1 MIDAASLRSND
12 LSVQQLRSFCAVFEQ
27 GSYSA
32 AAKQQFLATAT
43 VWEQVRGVER
53 CYETTLFTRHG
64 RNIRPNDEAQMLY
77 DALRPVLTG
86 LDSSFEVLDE
96 RRSPSQLRLV
106 TGMRMLLEELGDHFR
121 SFLESHPGVSLQ
133 LLHGDNVTAE
143 ELIAADEAD
152 LGLTLAPPPQT
163 DQTGFVYEKAY
174 SVEFLAL
181 APPDHPLAGRARLRL
196 NDLIKYPLIVGH
208 HGTNSRRVLEE
219 ALHREELLEKAQIAV
234 ETDNSAFTAACVR
247 AGLGVG
253 IVAGRGGGP
262 ITKDL
267 VGLSLRNQLGN
278 ARIVFIWKAGRIL
291 SQGVL
296 DLIEDIKRS
305 GAERS
310 EKKGKS
316 KSKG

>member
-12 LSVQQLRSFCAVFEQ
+12 LSVQQLRSFCAVFEH

-32 AAKQQFLATAT
+32 AAKHQFLATAT
-43 VWEQVRGVER
+43 VWEQVRGVEK

-64 RNIRPNDEAQMLY
+64 RNIRPNEEAQLLY
-77 DALRPVLTG
+77 NALKPVLTG
-86 LDSSFEVLDE
+86 LDSSFEVLDDG
-96 RRSPSQLRLV
+96 RSPTRLRLV

-133 LLHGDNVTAE
+133 LLHGDNITAE

-163 DQTGFVYEKAY
+163 EQQGFTYEKAY

-181 APPDHPLAGRARLRL
+181 TPPDHPFAGRSRLRL
-196 NDLIKYPLIVGH
+196 RDLVRYPLVVGH

-219 ALHREELLEKAQIAV
+219 ALHREELLDQAQIAV

-267 VGLSLRNQLGN
+267 AGISLRNQLGN

-296 DLIEDIKRS
+296 DLIEDIKQS
-305 GAERS
+305 GSKRTG
-310 EKKGKS
+310 KKGMS
-316 KSKG
+316 KD